1 MLHHLGII
9 YLYSPIPLYTLQKIK
24 PMIHR
29 LFHLLYSVFLYLWN
43 VATVR
48 KIKIESL
55 VVESEQICD
64 QWRSVI
70 LWKVRGCHRIIV
82 KGYFDSLPGYA
93 KGISLKDS
101 DNRRSI
107 TIIFK
112 GAFRSIA
119 RNVPIQ
125 VGYLDLTSQFATAPL
140 AFAVNDN
147 KFLQLNVS
155 SDFSLKQL
163 KAYGSEILVYADI
176 NPTPSEYLQS
186 CSIHQN
192 DSQ

>member
-1 MLHHLGII
+1 MKIFNVKLHHL
-9 YLYSPIPLYTLQKIK
+9 LYTT
-24 PMIHR
+24 
-29 LFHLLYSVFLYLWN
+29 FVYLWN
-43 VATVR
+43 IATVR
-48 KIKIESL
+48 KIKLESL
-55 VVESEQICD
+55 IVESEKICD
-64 QWRSVI
+64 QWRTVT

-82 KGYFDSLPGYA
+82 KGYFNSLPGYA

-101 DNRRSI
+101 NNSRSI
-107 TIIFK
+107 TIIFR
-112 GAFRSIA
+112 GAFRSIV

-125 VGYLDLTSQFATAPL
+125 VGYMDLTRQFATAPL
-140 AFAVNDN
+140 AFAVSDN
-147 KFLQLNVS
+147 KFLQQNVS
-155 SDFSLKQL
+155 ADFSLKQL

>member
-1 MLHHLGII
+1 
-9 YLYSPIPLYTLQKIK
+9 
-24 PMIHR
+24 MIHR
-29 LFHLLYSVFLYLWN
+29 LFHLLKSAFLYLWN

-48 KIKIESL
+48 KIRIESL
-55 VVESEQICD
+55 IVESEQIHD
-64 QWRSVI
+64 QWRTVI
-70 LWKVRGCHRIIV
+70 LWKVRGCHRIKV
-82 KGYFDSLPGYA
+82 KGYFDSLPSNA

-101 DNRRSI
+101 NKRRFI

-112 GAFRSIA
+112 GAFRNIV

-125 VGYLDLTSQFATAPL
+125 VGYLDLTRQFTTTAP
-140 AFAVNDN
+140 AFTVTGN
-147 KFLQLNVS
+147 KFSQENVS
-155 SDFSLKQL
+155 ADFSLKQL
-163 KAYGSEILVYADI
+163 KAYGSETMVYADI